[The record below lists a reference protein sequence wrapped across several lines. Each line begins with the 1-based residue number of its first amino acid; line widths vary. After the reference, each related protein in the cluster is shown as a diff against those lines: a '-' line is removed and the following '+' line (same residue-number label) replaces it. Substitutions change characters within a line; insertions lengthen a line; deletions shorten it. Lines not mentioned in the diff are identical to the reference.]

1 MNSTEFMN
9 KEYNMHLDF
18 SVSLGPIYT
27 KWMKALKDKKILAN
41 WCAKCGRHFVP
52 AKPFCDVC
60 FEPADQWV
68 ETDGEGIVESFTI
81 GYAKFRN
88 LPDPPYVIGVIRVG
102 PSAVSM
108 IHWIAGF
115 HYDRL
120 EDIPDKIKIGMKV
133 KPVWAE
139 ERNGDLL
146 DILYFVPV

>member
-1 MNSTEFMN
+1 MESTEFMN

-18 SVSLGPIYT
+18 SVSLGPAYT

-41 WCAKCGRHFVP
+41 RCSKCHRYFVP
-52 AKPFCDVC
+52 AKPFCEIC
-60 FEPADQWV
+60 FELVDEWV

-108 IHWIAGF
+108 VHWIAGF
-115 HYDRL
+115 DYDKP
-120 EDIPDKIKIGMKV
+120 EDIPDKIQIGMKV

-139 ERNGDLL
+139 ERTGDLL
-146 DILYFVPV
+146 DIQYFEPA